1 MWVIDTTKG
10 TDSDLSGLVEIGD
23 FSYMFDASAFKV
35 PTYSNRSFLNIVAG
49 DFDGDGKESIVVYTR
64 SPTMPEAA
72 RFSSG
77 ITTVTA
83 FPDAA
88 RVTVC

>member
-1 MWVIDTTKG
+1 MQA
-10 TDSDLSGLVEIGD
+10 L
-23 FSYMFDASAFKV
+23 FKV

-49 DFDGDGKESIVVYTR
+49 DFDGDGKESIVVYT
-64 SPTMPEAA
+64 PESYNAGGA

-77 ITTVTA
+77 IMTVTA
-83 FPDAA
+83 FPNAA